1 MYYIIE
7 EPTRGF
13 QSAEADYRLTDNQ
26 TEEVGTKTDHFQLIE
41 SINKSLNKKL

>member
-7 EPTRGF
+7 EPTSGF
-13 QSAEADYRLTDNQ
+13 QSAKADYRLTDNQ

>member
-26 TEEVGTKTDHFQLIE
+26 TGKDQNENRLFSAD
-41 SINKSLNKKL
+41 